1 MILACLQAMSKPT
14 PQQERVALRRSL
26 YVPRD
31 RFLFGGVLEKDE
43 NKIWLPDNFWIWN
56 QQGNWQIFV
65 MIELGVSWR
74 LTINYFLILKARCI
88 CFTSVLLVGGPCTKA
103 PANARR
109 SIELLEFSWV
119 GLWKTARW
127 RVVVSPKST
136 WMISY
141 ILYVYI
147 YIFIWAYN
155 SLERRWLTIPMFHF
169 KKLLDVQPQRLPGK
183 TSCRHRPG
191 ACHLVSLSN
200 LFFWKA
206 KICPNMIGF
215 IYHQHVIIILQNVFF
230 QHLTISCISS
240 IQISHISI
248 PFIVN
253 QFQSYLTS

>member
-109 SIELLEFSWV
+109 SIELFGVFMGWPLKNSTV
-119 GLWKTARW
+119 
-127 RVVVSPKST
+127 KSCSFT
-136 WMISY
+136 KINMDDFVYTVCI
-141 ILYVYI
+141 YI

-240 IQISHISI
+240 IQIFLYH
-248 PFIVN
+248 
-253 QFQSYLTS
+253 L